1 MSWAGVDDGNDCND
15 GNRWRERVGGLEG
28 KSGGEVRRGEV
39 RGGWGEEGMRV

>member
-1 MSWAGVDDGNDCND
+1 MATIAMMAMGGREQDAGG
-15 GNRWRERVGGLEG
+15 GGLEG